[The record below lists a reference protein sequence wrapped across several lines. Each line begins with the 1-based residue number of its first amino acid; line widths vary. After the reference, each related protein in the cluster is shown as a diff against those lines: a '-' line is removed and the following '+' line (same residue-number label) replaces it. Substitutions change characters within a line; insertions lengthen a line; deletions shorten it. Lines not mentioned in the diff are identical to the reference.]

1 MSIFYCT
8 FAWQTNPKHLYNKVE
23 VIYIKGGSE
32 KDTFLSIYN
41 KGIFYIYINK
51 VYNRK
56 QWNKKII

>member
-41 KGIFYIYINK
+41 KGIFYIY
-51 VYNRK
+51 
-56 QWNKKII
+56 